1 MAQTIVPPSRPGART
16 RGAKRRIKPPVL
28 KTTRYD
34 LASAV
39 MIAAFIGFVLMTVWV
54 GALWLANRRI
64 KTDTDLPVEM
74 LNLGGYEDGA
84 PDETLKVE
92 SPEDPTDDPAVVE
105 TATEQNEVKETIEN
119 VITDSARTAQQ
130 VPQQQD
136 LASENS
142 GKAGSREGTGRRPL
156 GVGGGE
162 GNFGQRWFIRFGDEG
177 TIDLYAEQLDFFKI
191 KLGLLQDKKIYRL
204 SGLARSK
211 VTPEVF
217 TSGAS
222 LKDQHYFTWAGGGR
236 KKADIKLFKTR
247 AGLDAGRGI
256 IFHFYP
262 AETIRRL
269 QRLEKSKSE
278 RPVNQIQRTYFIVVK
293 KGTGYEFAITKII
306 YK

>member
-1 MAQTIVPPSRPGART
+1 MAQTIVSPSRPVS
-16 RGAKRRIKPPVL
+16 RGAKRPVKPPVL

-34 LASAV
+34 LVSAV
-39 MIAAFIGFVLMTVWV
+39 MIAAFIGVVLLTVWV
-54 GALWLANRRI
+54 AALWLANRRI
-64 KTDTDLPVEM
+64 KTETDLPVEM

-92 SPEDPTDDPAVVE
+92 SPEDPSDDPAVVD

-119 VITDSARTAQQ
+119 VITDAAKTAQQ
-130 VPQQQD
+130 VPQQSD

-142 GKAGSREGTGRRPL
+142 GKLGSREGSGRRSL

-177 TIDLYAEQLDFFKI
+177 TLDVYAEQLDFFKI
-191 KLGLLQDKKIYRL
+191 DLGLLQNKKIYRL
-204 SGLARSK
+204 SGLSRQS
-211 VTPEVF
+211 VTPREY

-222 LKDQHYFTWAGGGR
+222 LKNQHYFTWAGGGR
-236 KKADIKLFKTR
+236 KKADIKLFKSR
-247 AGLDAGRGI
+247 ANLDASRGI
-256 IFHFYP
+256 IFHFY
-262 AETIRRL
+262 AQSTIRL
-269 QRLEKSKSE
+269 LADLEKSKSN
-278 RPVNQIQRTYFIVVK
+278 RPANQIQRTYFIVVK